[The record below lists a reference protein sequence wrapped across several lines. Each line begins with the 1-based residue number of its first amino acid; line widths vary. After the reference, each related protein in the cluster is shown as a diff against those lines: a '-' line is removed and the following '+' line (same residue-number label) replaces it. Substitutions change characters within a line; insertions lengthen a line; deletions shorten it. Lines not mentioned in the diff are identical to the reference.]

1 MVPAWGTLAPH
12 ARWPARA
19 GAEADEGSGG
29 GWRMLRTKA
38 PVNAN
43 DRTRQHPSNFEATGG
58 LSPVTPV
65 KCTRFDTFLAS
76 SSSYNALC
84 KTGIP
89 LWRHANPHN
98 LSFQCIPNNHPTCG
112 LQRLP
117 PFHHGRLP
125 TLVRPPPPT
134 SWNIAAMLAH
144 RRRGVPPP
152 RSRCHLARAASSLV
166 VVPMR
171 WTTPS
176 PLMCGLA
183 AAPSRRQHRCVEEGG
198 GVAVAWLGDDC
209 LVRRGQRRQWRL
221 ILFCACGEASYWR
234 RRIFCMRSALRV

>member
-98 LSFQCIPNNHPTCG
+98 ISFQCIPNNHPTCG

-125 TLVRPPPPT
+125 TDVVEYCSHAGTPPPWRASSSLSLPPRT
-134 SWNIAAMLAH
+134 GGLLPGGGAH
-144 RRRGVPPP
+144 AVDYALPVDVWPRRG
-152 RSRCHLARAASSLV
+152 A
-166 VVPMR
+166 
-171 WTTPS
+171 
-176 PLMCGLA
+176 
-183 AAPSRRQHRCVEEGG
+183 
-198 GVAVAWLGDDC
+198 
-209 LVRRGQRRQWRL
+209 
-221 ILFCACGEASYWR
+221 
-234 RRIFCMRSALRV
+234 